1 MAHGGHHSSSHH
13 IHHHS
18 RSSYSS
24 GGSNWMTIV
33 LIIAAIIILFLTMA
47 SNDISGKKPLE
58 EKFEVSQYLYDE
70 SNYFSNPKEIVEGLQ
85 YLYEKTNV
93 QVVVMSTSSSC
104 SDSRAVELYY
114 ELFSDEGHVLIVVPT
129 AWYSSK
135 TYYAIGDVANNVID
149 DRAMN
154 YLINRINSSNSGKKW
169 KECLIGFA
177 DKLIDE

>member
-1 MAHGGHHSSSHH
+1 MARGGHHSSSHH
-13 IHHHS
+13 IHHRS
-18 RSSYSS
+18 RSSYLSI
-24 GGSNWMTIV
+24 TIV
-33 LIIAAIIILFLTMA
+33 LAIVTIIMLFA
-47 SNDISGKKPLE
+47 DIKVNNIGKKKPLE

-154 YLINRINSSNSGKKW
+154 YLINKINSSNSGKKW